1 MTPNKNALCDSG
13 KKNSLLYYC
22 TTDYFIL
29 YYWFILQ
36 LNQNVNA
43 KILKKHGF
51 NLFTCLQILISLLKG
66 HHQLISRP
74 EYAQQVGTFT
84 S

>member
-1 MTPNKNALCDSG
+1 MLACQLAGVRMD
-13 KKNSLLYYC
+13 LL
-22 TTDYFIL
+22 L
-29 YYWFILQ
+29 LFILQ

-51 NLFTCLQILISLLKG
+51 NLLTCLQILISLLKG
-66 HHQLISRP
+66 HHQLLSRP